1 MRQKPP
7 EPVTASEIADFVFC
21 PEAWRLAQT
30 GHQAA
35 NQAVQ
40 RAGTEHH
47 TEKATAERFAGG
59 SIALGRVLIVI
70 ALPAL
75 LVAYLWR

>member
-47 TEKATAERFAGG
+47 TEKATAERFVGG
-59 SIALGRVLIVI
+59 SIAVGHILLVMAVL
-70 ALPAL
+70 AL
-75 LVAYLWR
+75 LAAILWR